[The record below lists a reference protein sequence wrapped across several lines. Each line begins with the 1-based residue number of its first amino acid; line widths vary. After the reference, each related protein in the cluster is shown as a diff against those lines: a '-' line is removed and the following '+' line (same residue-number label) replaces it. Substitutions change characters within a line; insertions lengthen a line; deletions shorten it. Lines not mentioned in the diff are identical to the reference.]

1 MSFALTSPVTGGAQ
15 TGFTSPTYTVVAD
28 NNPGNN
34 GKQWLVTAVGGTQT
48 GVTVHTASDVFT
60 ISAWKPL
67 SYKVAQFV
75 STTIF
80 KRPPRNLY
88 KIIVRKGL
96 LVNTNFPKDIGILT
110 MSFELPAGSETLDA
124 ANIRAL
130 VSAAVGAFNQVSA
143 GWGDSLVTGSI

>member
-1 MSFALTSPVTGGAQ
+1 MSFSLSSPITGGAQ
-15 TGFTSPTYTVVAD
+15 TGFTTPTYTISAD

-34 GKQWLVTAVGGTQT
+34 GKQWLVTALGGTQT
-48 GVTVHTASDVFT
+48 SVTVHTASDVFT
-60 ISAWKPL
+60 IAAWRPL

-80 KRPPRNLY
+80 RKPPRNTY

-96 LVNTNFPKDIGILT
+96 LVNSNFPKDIGIVT
-110 MSFELPAGSETLDA
+110 MSFDLPAGSETLDA
-124 ANIRAL
+124 ANIRAM
-130 VSAAVGAFNQVSA
+130 VSASVGAFNQVSA